1 MEPRS
6 WSTFYIVRQIKRLT
20 ATCLCQKRC
29 GKRTKRWKRTGGKN
43 FQPPFLIYQL
53 KFREQN
59 DSKVLK
65 WVVNASKNNRQRSP
79 PFWNVRFQTLS
90 VPEHHLGSLCKV
102 ASGKKTFKKLQTGK
116 KDLALETQMK
126 RWKATLDIL
135 LHLCGTHFKDR
146 ETNKENQVRII
157 QKSFPSDVEPSLR
170 FSFKISFLMTSVI
183 YVRKAI
189 LIALYDQ
196 NSLVSFR
203 PQFLNKSW
211 YQLKERWR

>member
-1 MEPRS
+1 MPVKIIASDRRHFETYVS
-6 WSTFYIVRQIKRLT
+6 RLSRPQN
-20 ATCLCQKRC
+20 ATWVACVKSPLGKKLLRNFKPAKKIWCLKH
-29 GKRTKRWKRTGGKN
+29 KWKGGK
-43 FQPPFLIYQL
+43 L
-53 KFREQN
+53 R
-59 DSKVLK
+59 
-65 WVVNASKNNRQRSP
+65 
-79 PFWNVRFQTLS
+79 
-90 VPEHHLGSLCKV
+90 
-102 ASGKKTFKKLQTGK
+102 
-116 KDLALETQMK
+116 
-126 RWKATLDIL
+126 TLDIL

-211 YQLKERWR
+211 FQFKERWR